1 MSWDRFE
8 QLRRRLADGDWET
21 VIAPLQ
27 EMRRQW
33 PEPALATVLAD
44 AFMRL
49 GRSDE
54 ALAVLRTDIEEGI
67 DNYWT
72 HYCLGHQ
79 LAGLGKLSDAAVA
92 FRRCHAIQGWTTSEE
107 RGYFITHD
115 YFSGHIKNWQE
126 WFNSRIRIA
135 PIRILEI
142 GSWQGASALWLL
154 DNVIA
159 ERGGSI
165 TCVDC
170 WEGTKEHAFLDQL
183 GFCAETIFEDNINA
197 SGRADC
203 IIKIKGRSQDVLP
216 SLPAG
221 SFDFIY
227 IDGAHEADMVIQ
239 DAVNAHR
246 LLARGG
252 YILFDDVGYSVG
264 DSRRDTTTAIDF
276 FGSTFAHEYR
286 QWHREA
292 QLLLQRRSISDL
304 PKKVLFVLGM
314 HRSGTSALSGLLCHA
329 GFTAPKN
336 LDPAAADN
344 PTGYWEPRAIRAFHD
359 CLLEQAKS
367 SWNDLLV
374 HDEFITQHQLDHQ
387 LDDLETALH
396 CDFPNPGST
405 QGVSLIKDPR
415 QCRLQSIWNQW
426 ISSYP
431 VEASLLLV
439 VRQPLAVAHSLLQR
453 NQLPINRSLLLWL
466 SHTLEAEINTRHLN
480 RIVVVYERFLE
491 DPASTLIRCQ
501 HHAGLKAHAPDHDS
515 LRNWVRP
522 ELNHYHADHQHD
534 FADKSQDIDENL
546 LAIAN
551 HVYTVIA
558 ALHGEMITASG
569 MRELDIAYTETRRRL
584 QLLAQ
589 QSSKLQMVQ
598 MFWEAADGT
607 GFSER
612 NSVRAYVAVG
622 RDFINVDLA
631 LPAAVASARRLRLDP
646 AEEPCAIELQSIV
659 LVDDRQHPLWRWD
672 AASAAADAALLPAN
686 SRTLFLSTGQLVAAS
701 HDPSFFLPID
711 SSLLAQVTAGSHLL
725 IRARWQELSQQLA
738 DHLVVGMA
746 RAEAL

>member
-1 MSWDRFE
+1 MTWDLFE
-8 QLRRRLADGDWET
+8 QLRKRLADGDCEA

-44 AFMRL
+44 ALMRL

-54 ALAVLRTDIEEGI
+54 ALAVLRTDIDEGI

-79 LAGLGKLSDAAVA
+79 LAGLGKLSEAAVA
-92 FRRCHAIQGWTTSEE
+92 FRRCHAIQGWAASEE

-115 YFSGHIKNWQE
+115 YFSGHIRNWQE
-126 WFNSRIRIA
+126 WFDSRIRIA

-159 ERGGSI
+159 ERGGLI

-170 WEGTKEHAFLDQL
+170 WEGTREHAFLDQL
-183 GFCAETIFEDNINA
+183 GFCAETIFEDNIKT
-197 SGRADC
+197 SGRAEC
-203 IIKIKGRSQDVLP
+203 VIKLKGRSQDLLP
-216 SLPAG
+216 GLPPG

-239 DAVNAHR
+239 DAINAHR

-252 YILFDDVGYSVG
+252 YMLFDDIGFCVG
-264 DSRRDTTTAIDF
+264 DTRRDTSVAIDF

-286 QWHREA
+286 QWHRGA

-304 PKKVLFVLGM
+304 PRKILFVLGM
-314 HRSGTSALSGLLCHA
+314 HRSGTSALSGILCHA
-329 GFTAPKN
+329 GFAAPKN
-336 LDPAAADN
+336 PDPAAVDN
-344 PTGYWEPRAIRAFHD
+344 PTGYWEPPAIRAFHD
-359 CLLEQAKS
+359 CLLEKAKS
-367 SWNDLLV
+367 NWNDLLV
-374 HDEFITQHQLDHQ
+374 YDELITQQQLDQQ

-396 CDFPNPGST
+396 RDFPNTSST
-405 QGVSLIKDPR
+405 QVVPLIKDPR

-439 VRQPLAVAHSLLQR
+439 VRQPLAVARSLLQR

-466 SHTLEAEINTRHLN
+466 SHTLEAETNSRHLN

-491 DPASTLIRCQ
+491 DPAATVVRCQ
-501 HHAGLKAHAPDHDS
+501 SHAGLRERSPDHDS
-515 LRNWVRP
+515 LRHWVRP
-522 ELNHYHADHQHD
+522 ELNHYRVDQHISADPCL
-534 FADKSQDIDENL
+534 DIDADL
-546 LAIAN
+546 LATAN
-551 HVYTVIA
+551 HVYAVIA
-558 ALHGEMITASG
+558 ALHGEKITESG
-569 MRELDIAYTETRRRL
+569 MRELDIAYTATRHRL

-598 MFWEAADGT
+598 LFWEAADGT
-607 GFSER
+607 GFSEQ
-612 NSVRAYVAVG
+612 NSVRTYVAVG
-622 RDFINVDLA
+622 RDFISVDLV

-646 AEEPCAIELQSIV
+646 AEEPCVIELQSLA
-659 LVDDRQHPLWRWD
+659 LVDDRQHPLWRWH
-672 AASAAADAALLPAN
+672 AASAAEDAALLPAN
-686 SRTLFLSTGQLVAAS
+686 SRTLFLSKGQLVAAS

-725 IRARWQELSQQLA
+725 IRARWQEVSQQVA
-738 DHLVVGMA
+738 DHLVAGIA
-746 RAEAL
+746 RTDAS